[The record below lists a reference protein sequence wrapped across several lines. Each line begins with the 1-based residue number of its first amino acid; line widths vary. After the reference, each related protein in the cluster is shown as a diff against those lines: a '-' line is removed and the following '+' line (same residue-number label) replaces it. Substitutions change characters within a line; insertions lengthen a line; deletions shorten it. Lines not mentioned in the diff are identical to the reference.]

1 MADLF
6 CMVGSGPVF
15 LSIYIFELTDFNAFF
30 TWEIQT

>member
-6 CMVGSGPVF
+6 CMGGSSPVF
-15 LSIYIFELTDFNAFF
+15 LSIDIFESTDFNAFF